1 MRTTIAMPD
10 ALLRRAKQEAAR
22 RGVTL
27 AALVVEAVRV
37 FLDGPR
43 APANVRLPTAGA
55 PGEQLIDVDMAN
67 ARALRELDLL

>member
-27 AALVVEAVRV
+27 AALVEDAVRAL
-37 FLDGPR
+37 LDAKPQP
-43 APANVRLPTAGA
+43 APPRLPVAGA
-55 PGEQLIDVDMAN
+55 PGGLLVDVDMAN
-67 ARALRELDLL
+67 ARALRDLDLL